1 MADHDSASIVTLHQ
15 PRPKTA
21 KTPAERAAAYR
32 ARKRANLPAVIPA
45 PAPAPASIPSTTS
58 CSTPVTLL
66 PREDVTFP
74 QRTSTPARRQVAPI
88 LLTIAALALAEVG
101 VTMNA
106 WYAHSL
112 GSSETAGWLFLALGI
127 AADLVALAA
136 PSVAAGLWQ
145 ARQRV
150 TALAGWLVWLL
161 TFIFAITASIG
172 FASVNI
178 ADVTASRASRIT
190 PAVVTAQAALSDAMA
205 SRDRECRGGVGKFCR
220 EREAAVAQARQAVDL
235 AVGNVTQTA
244 DPQTEASIRIVAW
257 ASMGKLAGVP
267 TPHIDAMVNTASAAT
282 KRNFWEEGRN
292 LKNLGLD
299 GRSTKEIIDY
309 VKH

>member
-74 QRTSTPARRQVAPI
+74 QRTSTPGRRQVAPI

-257 ASMGKLAGVP
+257 ASMGTLRPTGSDFEMLRLLLLALLPQIGGVVLM
-267 TPHIDAMVNTASAAT
+267 I
-282 KRNFWEEGRN
+282 GRAN
-292 LKNLGLD
+292 
-299 GRSTKEIIDY
+299 
-309 VKH
+309 V